1 MEHQDKILTP
11 TEWNLMECLWDRS
24 PRTGREA
31 VEYLE
36 EKMGW
41 SRSTTLTLLRRM
53 TEKGLIRR
61 AEEGGVKVYS
71 PLVLRSEAAL
81 RETDSFLS
89 RVYRGSVSMM
99 VSAMTEKKALSQSE
113 IDALYAILKEAEGKV
128 ERDD

>member
-1 MEHQDKILTP
+1 MEKNTLTP
-11 TEWNLMECLWDRS
+11 TEWNLMECLWERA

-53 TEKGLIRR
+53 TEKGLLRC
-61 AEEGGVKVYS
+61 EEQGGVKVYF
-71 PLVLRSEAAL
+71 PRVDRADAAVQ
-81 RETDSFLS
+81 ETESFLS

-99 VSAMTEKKALSQSE
+99 VSAMTEKKALSRGE
-113 IDALYAILKEAEGKV
+113 MDALYAILREAEGRM
-128 ERDD
+128 EDD